1 MSKSLPRSKF
11 KWLNPEKFNLDK
23 YKDDTLRGC
32 VLEVNLE
39 YPKELHELRSD
50 HPLVLDKLEIKKE
63 ILSDYQLK
71 IVDDFKISI
80 SNVKKLVPSVF
91 VEEKYV
97 LHHKNLQLY
106 LSLRLKMK
114 KTHRVL
120 EFDSPKGLKS

>member
-63 ILSDYQLK
+63 ICLT
-71 IVDDFKISI
+71 I
-80 SNVKKLVPSVF
+80 N
-91 VEEKYV
+91 
-97 LHHKNLQLY
+97 
-106 LSLRLKMK
+106 
-114 KTHRVL
+114 
-120 EFDSPKGLKS
+120 